1 MKAEPA
7 LIAATNAVQGVTKG
21 NIDELKNFANPP
33 AAVKLALEPVIALIL
48 NMTTKPDWNVIK
60 GELRKE
66 TFKTNVLA
74 FKKESI
80 TAKCKAFIF
89 NTYLKNEGEY
99 DLDKFDKASKAAGPL
114 AKWLKSII
122 EFAEIYE

>member
-1 MKAEPA
+1 
-7 LIAATNAVQGVTKG
+7 
-21 NIDELKNFANPP
+21 
-33 AAVKLALEPVIALIL
+33 
-48 NMTTKPDWNVIK
+48 MTTKPDWNVIK
-60 GELRKE
+60 GELRKD

-74 FKKESI
+74 FKKENI